1 MKLGKIMNAFERSVC
16 VLFALIMSFI
26 LTAFIFLAERSSYSE
41 GIKADDEIGTL

>member
-26 LTAFIFLAERSSYSE
+26 LTVFIFLAERVSYSQR
-41 GIKADDEIGTL
+41 IKTDDEIGTL